1 MSKLDYYRKNFTKHN
16 CQYNCQTITIL
27 LSAVKKSI
35 YPDIMEDHQITYI
48 GEDCDEHLAN
58 PITEREDELEGIL
71 NLDIIMDCYIS
82 YMLLCE
88 ETPVE
93 KYRS

>member
-1 MSKLDYYRKNFTKHN
+1 
-16 CQYNCQTITIL
+16 
-27 LSAVKKSI
+27 
-35 YPDIMEDHQITYI
+35 MEDHQVTYI
-48 GEDCDEHLAN
+48 GEDCDEHLVN
-58 PITEREDELEGIL
+58 PITEDEDEIEGIL

-93 KYRS
+93 KYR